1 MSVPANACRSP
12 ITQELSRRCSE
23 APADLRFPASRRR
36 RGLDCG
42 RAAPSGHGPAV
53 NSGVGGC
60 SSRGTFSA
68 LQREGSRYAIR
79 AQTSPVSGDAL
90 QTPSPAPRDGSEQ
103 LHVFLSVQIEDES
116 LESIRQP
123 VRVVWRG
130 CLLAFSFSVLLFF
143 FFFSSF
149 LRAEGKWKNQGCVQA
164 AAVNR
169 EPKGV
174 LVGLNLAQWGSSRL
188 ALLLP
193 GVRIRPT
200 EARAL
205 LRGARLARRYAE
217 GHEVDV
223 RMSRRARSTPV

>member
-1 MSVPANACRSP
+1 MKALNLSDSP
-12 ITQELSRRCSE
+12 C
-23 APADLRFPASRRR
+23 
-36 RGLDCG
+36 GLFG
-42 RAAPSGHGPAV
+42 
-53 NSGVGGC
+53 GVVC
-60 SSRGTFSA
+60 WLFHF
-68 LQREGSRYAIR
+68 Q
-79 AQTSPVSGDAL
+79 
-90 QTPSPAPRDGSEQ
+90 
-103 LHVFLSVQIEDES
+103 F
-116 LESIRQP
+116 
-123 VRVVWRG
+123 
-130 CLLAFSFSVLLFF
+130 FFF